1 MKKMNKWLQ
10 RCKAAGKT
18 FLAAFAVFLLNTQT
32 AYASGISESKLAKGT
47 EKLIGDATTWL
58 MVLAPVVAGLLIIYF
73 CIRRSA
79 ADEMDQKKWNNRIVV
94 AIVSCIGAVIG
105 SATLV
110 CLSFSVRLAQYEELI
125 LIPFW
130 ITAVILGWHIIKMA
144 PIEHKNR
151 ILIEDERRIFRRRSI
166 QIYIFW
172 LVVGI
177 ILWMVRLVQMETSL
191 ISAFIAITIL
201 MRIGGISNYEKRSA
215 SGVSKSGE

>member
-1 MKKMNKWLQ
+1 MKKMNRWLQ

-105 SATLV
+105 SATLQ
-110 CLSFSVRLAQYEELI
+110 S
-125 LIPFW
+125 
-130 ITAVILGWHIIKMA
+130 
-144 PIEHKNR
+144 
-151 ILIEDERRIFRRRSI
+151 
-166 QIYIFW
+166 
-172 LVVGI
+172 
-177 ILWMVRLVQMETSL
+177 
-191 ISAFIAITIL
+191 
-201 MRIGGISNYEKRSA
+201 GGEAGSQLKAGGGSRMGSQ
-215 SGVSKSGE
+215 VSKGGRTDHPCR

>member
-1 MKKMNKWLQ
+1 MNQKKEISIVLERISAYLSTLLLQ
-10 RCKAAGKT
+10 
-18 FLAAFAVFLLNTQT
+18 
-32 AYASGISESKLAKGT
+32 
-47 EKLIGDATTWL
+47 EK
-58 MVLAPVVAGLLIIYF
+58 IIT
-73 CIRRSA
+73 
-79 ADEMDQKKWNNRIVV
+79 ADEKDTYKYGFEITIANMINGLIVLSV
-94 AIVSCIGAVIG
+94 GLGLNMLAEAILFYLVFVSLRFFCGGYHADSYIKCFFSFGFTTI
-105 SATLV
+105 V